1 MSVLVVNCGSS
12 SIKYRLY
19 AVDNGVIGENLAEGL
34 VERIGT
40 PDSKSKYKAF
50 KRMPSAGTPFKEPR
64 EHVVTDAIPD
74 HEAAMRL
81 VLKMILDKDIGV
93 VGDVSDVKIVGHRLV
108 HGSDKFSKPTI
119 ITREVKAMIEEC
131 CKFAPLH
138 NPVNL
143 LGVEACEKL
152 FPAATQAGV
161 FDTAFHSTMPKHA
174 YLYAIP
180 YSLYEKHAIRRY
192 GFHGTSH
199 KYVSRRCADIC
210 AKHGKK
216 AEKIIVCHL
225 GNGASITAIKD
236 GKSVDTTMGFTPL
249 EGLIMG
255 TRSGDV
261 DPGVLTSLGRLEGM
275 SVDAID
281 TMLNKNSGFKGITE
295 ETSDSLVVEIKALE
309 GHERYRL
316 AMTMH
321 NYRVQK
327 YIGSY
332 AAAMGGVDAI
342 VFTGGVGENSAII
355 REEISVNLGF
365 LGVEFDVEKNK
376 VRSRDER
383 FVTFPHSRTAVLVIP
398 TNEEW
403 QIASESLEIVKSAR
417 S

>member
-19 AVDNGVIGENLAEGL
+19 AIDKSAIGESLAEGL

-50 KRMPSAGTPFKEPR
+50 KRMPSAGVQFKETR
-64 EHVVTDAIPD
+64 EHVVTEPIPD
-74 HEAAMRL
+74 HEAALRL

-93 VGDVSDVKIVGHRLV
+93 IGDVSDVKIVGHRLV
-108 HGSDKFSKPTI
+108 HGSDKFSVPTLI
-119 ITREVKAMIEEC
+119 NREVKEKIHEC
-131 CKFAPLH
+131 SKFAPLH

-143 LGVEACEKL
+143 LGVEACERL
-152 FPAATQAGV
+152 FPAAAQTGV
-161 FDTAFHSTMPKHA
+161 FDTAFHSTMPKYA

-180 YSLYEKHAIRRY
+180 YSLYEKHSIRRY

-199 KYVSRRCADIC
+199 KYVSRRCAEIC

-216 AEKIIVCHL
+216 SEKIIVCHL

-236 GKSVDTTMGFTPL
+236 GRSVDTTMGFTPL

-261 DPGVLTSLGRLEGM
+261 DPGVLTSLARLEGM
-275 SVDAID
+275 NMDAID
-281 TMLNKNSGFKGITE
+281 SMLNKNSGFKGITE

-327 YIGSY
+327 YIGAY

-355 REEISVNLGF
+355 REEISVNLQF
-365 LGVEFDVEKNK
+365 LGVEFDIEKNK
-376 VRSRDER
+376 QRSRDER
-383 FVTFPHSRTAVLVIP
+383 FVTFPHSRTSVLVIP

-403 QIASESLEIVKSAR
+403 QIASEGLEVVSNKG
-417 S
+417 

>member
-19 AVDNGVIGENLAEGL
+19 AIDKEAIGDCLAEGL

-50 KRMPSAGTPFKEPR
+50 KRMPSAGASFKETR
-64 EHVVTDAIPD
+64 ESVLTEPIPD
-74 HEAAMRL
+74 HESAMRL
-81 VLKMILDKDIGV
+81 VLKQILDKDVGV
-93 VGDVSDVKIVGHRLV
+93 VGDVADVKIVGHRLV
-108 HGSDKFSKPTI
+108 HGSDKFSKPTV
-119 ITREVKAMIEEC
+119 ITREVKQMIQDC

-152 FPAATQAGV
+152 FPAATQTGV

-199 KYVSRRCADIC
+199 KYVSRRCADLC
-210 AKHGKK
+210 AKYGKK
-216 AEKIIVCHL
+216 SEKIIVCHL

-255 TRSGDV
+255 TRSGDL
-261 DPGVLTSLGRLEGM
+261 DPGVLTSLARLEGM
-275 SVDAID
+275 SVEAID
-281 TMLNKNSGFKGITE
+281 SMLNKNSGFKGITE

-327 YIGSY
+327 YIGAY

-355 REEISVNLGF
+355 REEISLQLGF
-365 LGVEFDVEKNK
+365 MGVEFDVEKNK

-383 FVTFPHSRTAVLVIP
+383 FVTFPHSRTSVLVIP

-403 QIASESLEIVKSAR
+403 QIASEGLEVVKAAR
-417 S
+417 